1 MPEADAP
8 GNRDPAPSQNDATP
22 PSRTSLASGQPLRS
36 PAFRWFL
43 AGWSISMVGSAMSPV
58 ALAFGVLE
66 VADSA
71 AWLSAVLTASMVPM
85 IATMILGGGIA
96 DRYRRDTVLRLS
108 SLGAGISQ
116 AAVAVLLLTHQHPA
130 LLLPLSACNGVFQAL
145 TTPALRGIVPQLAS
159 GRGIQQA
166 NSLLASARNTT
177 RMVGPTVA
185 GLLTVS
191 VGGGWAIAAD
201 AASFLLA
208 AVCFARISLPGLP
221 PRAKD
226 GPTMLGEL
234 RQGWDYF
241 SSKPWIW
248 SVTLAFA
255 VFNVGNMGIWQ
266 ILGPVIADD
275 TIGADGWGLVL
286 SARGAGSLL
295 ATMVMVKLTVRRPM
309 VPALSSMTLAAVP
322 LILLGTGAN
331 TFWLATAAFA
341 AGLAAEFFTVV
352 WSTVWHIHIPERLS
366 SRVSAYDEFGSF
378 ASIPVGQLSAPLLAA
393 AFGAAAVAVTG
404 GAVMA
409 AAMLLPLL
417 LPSLRRIELN
427 TPTADPER

>member
-1 MPEADAP
+1 MPETDAP
-8 GNRDPAPSQNDATP
+8 GNQDPELPQTDATR
-22 PSRTSLASGQPLRS
+22 SSSTSLASGQPFRS
-36 PAFRWFL
+36 LTFRWFF
-43 AGWSISMVGSAMSPV
+43 AGWSISMTGSAMSPV

-66 VADSA
+66 VTDSA

-96 DRYRRDTVLRLS
+96 DRYRRDTVLSLT
-108 SLGAGISQ
+108 SLGASISQ
-116 AAVAVLLLTHQHPA
+116 AGVAALLLTHQHPA
-130 LLLPLSACNGVFQAL
+130 LLLPLSALNGIFQAL
-145 TTPALRGIVPQLAS
+145 TKPTMRGIVPQMAS

-177 RMVGPTVA
+177 LLLGPSAA

-201 AASFLLA
+201 AVSFLLA
-208 AVCFARISLPGLP
+208 AVCFAQMSLPDLP
-221 PRAKD
+221 PRAKG

-241 SSKPWIW
+241 SSRPWIW

-255 VFNVGNMGIWQ
+255 VLNAVNMGVWQ
-266 ILGPVIADD
+266 ILGPVIAAG

-286 SARGAGSLL
+286 SARGAGALL

-309 VPALSSMTLAAVP
+309 APALSLMTLAAVP

-331 TFWLATAAFA
+331 TFWLAAAAFA
-341 AGLAAEFFTVV
+341 AGVAAEFFTVA
-352 WSTVWHIHIPERLS
+352 WSTVWHIHVPERLS
-366 SRVSAYDEFGSF
+366 SRVGAYDEFGSF
-378 ASIPVGQLSAPLLAA
+378 ASIPVGQLSVPVLAA
-393 AFGAAAVAVTG
+393 AFGTAPVAVTG
-404 GAVMA
+404 GALVA

-427 TPTADPER
+427 TTKGEE

>member
-1 MPEADAP
+1 MPETDAP
-8 GNRDPAPSQNDATP
+8 GNQDPELPQTDATR
-22 PSRTSLASGQPLRS
+22 SSSTSLASGQPFRS
-36 PAFRWFL
+36 LTFRWFF
-43 AGWSISMVGSAMSPV
+43 AGWSISMTGSAMSPV

-66 VADSA
+66 VTDSA

-96 DRYRRDTVLRLS
+96 DRYRRDTVLSLT
-108 SLGAGISQ
+108 SLGASISQ
-116 AAVAVLLLTHQHPA
+116 AGVAALLLTHQHPA
-130 LLLPLSACNGVFQAL
+130 LLLPLSALNGIFQAL
-145 TTPALRGIVPQLAS
+145 TKPTMRGIVPQMAS

-177 RMVGPTVA
+177 LLLGPSAA

-201 AASFLLA
+201 AVSFLLA
-208 AVCFARISLPGLP
+208 AVCFAQMSLPDLP

-241 SSKPWIW
+241 SSRPWIW

-255 VFNVGNMGIWQ
+255 VLNAVNMGVWQ
-266 ILGPVIADD
+266 ILGPVIAAG

-286 SARGAGSLL
+286 SARGAGALL

-309 VPALSSMTLAAVP
+309 APALSLMTLAAVP

-331 TFWLATAAFA
+331 TFWLAAAAFA
-341 AGLAAEFFTVV
+341 AGVAAEFFTVA
-352 WSTVWHIHIPERLS
+352 WSTVWHIHVPERLS
-366 SRVSAYDEFGSF
+366 SRVGAYDEFGSF
-378 ASIPVGQLSAPLLAA
+378 ASIPVGQLSVPVLAA
-393 AFGAAAVAVTG
+393 AFGTAPVAVTG
-404 GAVMA
+404 GALVA

-427 TPTADPER
+427 TTKGEE

>member
-1 MPEADAP
+1 M
-8 GNRDPAPSQNDATP
+8 T
-22 PSRTSLASGQPLRS
+22 
-36 PAFRWFL
+36 
-43 AGWSISMVGSAMSPV
+43 GSAMSPV

-66 VADSA
+66 VTDSA

-96 DRYRRDTVLRLS
+96 DRYRRDTVLSLT
-108 SLGAGISQ
+108 SLGASISQ
-116 AAVAVLLLTHQHPA
+116 AGVAALLLTHQHPA
-130 LLLPLSACNGVFQAL
+130 LLLPLSALNGIFQAL
-145 TTPALRGIVPQLAS
+145 TKPTMRGIVPQMAS

-177 RMVGPTVA
+177 LLLGPSAA

-201 AASFLLA
+201 AVSFLLA
-208 AVCFARISLPGLP
+208 AVCFAQMSLPDLP

-241 SSKPWIW
+241 SSRPWIW

-255 VFNVGNMGIWQ
+255 VLNAVNMGVWQ
-266 ILGPVIADD
+266 ILGPVIAAG

-286 SARGAGSLL
+286 SARGAGALL

-309 VPALSSMTLAAVP
+309 APALSLMTLAAVP

-331 TFWLATAAFA
+331 TFWLAAAAFA
-341 AGLAAEFFTVV
+341 AGVAAEFFTVA
-352 WSTVWHIHIPERLS
+352 WSTVWHIHVPERLS
-366 SRVSAYDEFGSF
+366 SRVGAYDEFGSF
-378 ASIPVGQLSAPLLAA
+378 ASIPVGQLSVPVLAA
-393 AFGAAAVAVTG
+393 AFGTAPVAVTG
-404 GAVMA
+404 GALVA

-427 TPTADPER
+427 TTKGEE